1 MFFPAEKD
9 HGWEESVRKFC
20 NPAREAVQVVLVA
33 CELFKIIA
41 GENIDGVCIV
51 SGEFRLETAGIMVRD
66 IPSILI
72 EDEAKWLIKL
82 KNHEIE
88 AAASTL
94 REAALP
100 SMSVGFSWMITGD
113 ICMPASGGRPA
124 AFIGR
129 HCRLLLFWL

>member
-20 NPAREAVQVVLVA
+20 NLAREAVQVVFVA
-33 CELFKIIA
+33 CELFKIIE

-72 EDEAKWLIKL
+72 EDEAKWLIMPE
-82 KNHEIE
+82 NHEIE
-88 AAASTL
+88 AA
-94 REAALP
+94 
-100 SMSVGFSWMITGD
+100 
-113 ICMPASGGRPA
+113 RPLYRPCPWGSA
-124 AFIGR
+124 G
-129 HCRLLLFWL
+129 